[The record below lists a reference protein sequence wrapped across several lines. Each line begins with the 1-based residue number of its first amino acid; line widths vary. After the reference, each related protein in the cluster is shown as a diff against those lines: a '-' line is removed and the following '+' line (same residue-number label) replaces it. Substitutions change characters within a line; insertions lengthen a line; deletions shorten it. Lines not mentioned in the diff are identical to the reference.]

1 MLVPPDSIHSR
12 KVGRAQMYKC
22 KGRLKPDFGFQTT
35 FTFVLP
41 GGFGYYKAR
50 SKYSGTPDASLIR
63 IR

>member
-12 KVGRAQMYKC
+12 KVGRAQTERSSENC
-22 KGRLKPDFGFQTT
+22 FQTT
-35 FTFVLP
+35 FPFVLS
-41 GGFGYYKAR
+41 GGFGYYKAQ